1 MKNNKIKYKKAI
13 NDLAWLLVTRNNK
26 NWMGA
31 ITGEVVKAPPNLE
44 VKIDPKIT
52 LKTKNIVIS
61 EEKISTY
68 TREFKSW
75 GNIDEIVI
83 NGEIETTSSNTEG
96 GPGPH
101 KHQHGTISGTL
112 KGKGTFKLSGTNEW
126 TDDLKV
132 GDMVLLV
139 PTNEHEIFY
148 LVDKV
153 VRADA
158 TK

>member
-68 TREFKSW
+68 TREF
-75 GNIDEIVI
+75 
-83 NGEIETTSSNTEG
+83 
-96 GPGPH
+96 
-101 KHQHGTISGTL
+101 
-112 KGKGTFKLSGTNEW
+112 
-126 TDDLKV
+126 
-132 GDMVLLV
+132 
-139 PTNEHEIFY
+139 
-148 LVDKV
+148 
-153 VRADA
+153 
-158 TK
+158 

>member
-1 MKNNKIKYKKAI
+1 MKSNKIKYKKAI

-75 GNIDEIVI
+75 GNVDEIVI

-96 GPGPH
+96 GLGPH

>member
-75 GNIDEIVI
+75 GNVDEIVI

-101 KHQHGTISGTL
+101 KHQHGTISGIL

>member
-1 MKNNKIKYKKAI
+1 MKSNKIKYKKAI

-44 VKIDPKIT
+44 VKIDPKII

-75 GNIDEIVI
+75 GNVDEIVI

-101 KHQHGTISGTL
+101 KHQYGTISGTL

>member
-75 GNIDEIVI
+75 GNVDEIVI

-101 KHQHGTISGTL
+101 KHQHGIISGTL

>member
-75 GNIDEIVI
+75 GNVDEIVI

-101 KHQHGTISGTL
+101 NHQHGTISGTL

>member
-31 ITGEVVKAPPNLE
+31 ITGEVVKTPPNLE

-75 GNIDEIVI
+75 GNVDEIVI

-101 KHQHGTISGTL
+101 EHQHGTISGTL